1 MKRER
6 SITDLSQGEIVAL
19 TTIGNAC
26 FKNPRLCEDCFAFR
40 VVTTCCPKVDKDLLC
55 TAVQYFMRA
64 RELYTDNHL
73 SNWFVLDDEEFV
85 ILRPQSEDEV
95 NALVDYFIF
104 CDIAYKVFG
113 INPGVYD
120 CQACCEYIFRF
131 FDKKDISKRQFFLL
145 SFGLHYAFD

>member
-1 MKRER
+1 
-6 SITDLSQGEIVAL
+6 
-19 TTIGNAC
+19 
-26 FKNPRLCEDCFAFR
+26 
-40 VVTTCCPKVDKDLLC
+40 
-55 TAVQYFMRA
+55 MRA

>member
-6 SITDLSQGEIVAL
+6 SITDLSQGEIIAL
-19 TTIGNAC
+19 TAFGKTSLQ
-26 FKNPRLCEDCFAFR
+26 NPTLCEDCFAFH
-40 VVTTCCPKVDKDLLC
+40 VLKTCCPKIDKKFLR

-73 SNWFVLDDEEFV
+73 ANWFVVDREEIV

-104 CDIAYKVFG
+104 CDIAAKVFG
-113 INPGVYD
+113 MDAGLYD
-120 CQACCEYIFRF
+120 FEACCKYVFRF
-131 FDKKDISKRQFFLL
+131 FDRKDISKRQFFLL